1 MQKKIIVILVMTL
14 LITTCTSMLAD
25 SLPKDGHIKDLSENW
40 NLIGLPYKTSVPKD
54 NLTIYYDGTD
64 YNWTEAVDSSIIIGF
79 IYNWNETG
87 QNYEFTDVL
96 NPGDGYWV
104 YAYFECVLFN
114 SDIPSEICDDEIDND
129 DDDLIDCEDP
139 DCMLDEDNDGYYSIP
154 CGDDCN
160 DTNYDVNPGVVEIC
174 DEIDND
180 CDDLIDEDFTYFLDF
195 DDDGYGNPLIS
206 IVDCNEQPEGYVVD
220 NTDCNDTDPDVNPGH
235 PEICDGKDNDCD
247 DVIPSDESDVDG
259 DNWMICEGDCDDND
273 PQMYPGAEEVCDGK
287 DNDCDSETDEDVVDC
302 DDDNCCTDDYCFDS
316 NCINDP
322 ISGIPCDDGDP
333 CTIEDVCVDGECIG
347 TPIDCNDDNY
357 CTEDI
362 CIEGECFNIP
372 VPNGQPCDDDN
383 ECTVNDVCEN
393 GECIGTPIDCNDDN
407 ECTIDNCNPS
417 TGECVYIPVP
427 NGQPC
432 DDGDPNTIDDECID
446 GECIGTPIKNIN
458 VYNEKGDGLNKG
470 IEVTSFNL
478 FDSYNPFYFSWN
490 SNLNR
495 LYYLMLF
502 TGVLIY

>member
-1 MQKKIIVILVMTL
+1 MLLNSYYTFDCSAMIPHNFQIICSNVSLEHDFKIPLSNGWNLM
-14 LITTCTSMLAD
+14 
-25 SLPKDGHIKDLSENW
+25 SLPSDESVDKENISVYYSGANHTWQEAVDDGVIIGFIYDWSESGQNYGFTDMMVPGQGYWIYAYSSCDLWVSVSENDGDHIADFSTDW
-40 NLIGLPYKTSVPKD
+40 NLVGIPYDEPLAKD

-322 ISGIPCDDGDP
+322 ISGIP
-333 CTIEDVCVDGECIG
+333 IM
-347 TPIDCNDDNY
+347 
-357 CTEDI
+357 
-362 CIEGECFNIP
+362 
-372 VPNGQPCDDDN
+372 
-383 ECTVNDVCEN
+383 
-393 GECIGTPIDCNDDN
+393 
-407 ECTIDNCNPS
+407 
-417 TGECVYIPVP
+417 
-427 NGQPC
+427 
-432 DDGDPNTIDDECID
+432 
-446 GECIGTPIKNIN
+446 
-458 VYNEKGDGLNKG
+458 
-470 IEVTSFNL
+470 
-478 FDSYNPFYFSWN
+478 
-490 SNLNR
+490 
-495 LYYLMLF
+495 ML
-502 TGVLIY
+502 TQ